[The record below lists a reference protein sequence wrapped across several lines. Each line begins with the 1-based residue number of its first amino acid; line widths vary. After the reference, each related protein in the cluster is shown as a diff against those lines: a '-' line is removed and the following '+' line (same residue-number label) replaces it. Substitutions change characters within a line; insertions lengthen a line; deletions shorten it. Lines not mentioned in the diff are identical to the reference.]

1 VGKSKRKDITMIC
14 FLLNSSLPTDTLKY
28 LQNLNENIDAVRR
41 IVDVSNSTIA
51 NEISAVNI
59 MLVAFTIVFGIV
71 GVFLGFYISWL
82 QRKISK
88 MSDNIEEKEQTIKAL
103 AKAVEETENKIQS
116 DISGLYAKLRE
127 EETIALLKRLEE
139 EPLDISNLS
148 KLLLARPIGKEGYP
162 ILKSAYLNLLNNN
175 KEQGAGESDFS
186 EYESS
191 YLLLFFQH
199 YMYQSLMDDD
209 IREDLRKDFYT
220 GCQCAFKRDIIR
232 STKDL
237 CQVLSKSSMHFEKKS
252 ILVDY
257 LKAINQSE
265 FRNLQELKEIFQNEI
280 NDKSLL
286 VDAIDQCT
294 SDKVYLEMFG
304 VEAPKNSD
312 EGNNDDKEKEVT
324 K

>member
-1 VGKSKRKDITMIC
+1 MTMIL
-14 FLLNSSLPTDTLKY
+14 FLLNTNLPTDTLKY
-28 LQNLNENIDAVRR
+28 LQNLNENVDAVRR

-51 NEISAVNI
+51 NEISAVNT
-59 MLVAFTIVFGIV
+59 MLVAFTIVFGVV

-82 QRKISK
+82 QRKVSK
-88 MSDNIEEKEQTIKAL
+88 MSDNIEKKEQTIMSL
-103 AKAVEETENKIQS
+103 AEAVEKTENKIQS

-148 KLLLARPIGKEGYP
+148 KLLLARPIGIEGYP
-162 ILKSAYLNLLNNN
+162 ILKSAYLNLRNIN
-175 KEQGAGESDFS
+175 KEQNASGMDYT
-186 EYESS
+186 EYESP

-199 YMYQSLMDDD
+199 YMYQALMDDD
-209 IREDLRKDFYT
+209 IREDLRKEFYN
-220 GCQCAFKRDIIR
+220 GCQCAFKSDIIR
-232 STKDL
+232 STKDI
-237 CQVLSKSSMHFEKKS
+237 CRVLSKSNVRFEKKS

-257 LKAINQSE
+257 MKAIEKSG
-265 FRNLQELKEIFQNEI
+265 FRKLQELKDIFQNEI

-304 VEAPKNSD
+304 VEAPEDSD
-312 EGNNDDKEKEVT
+312 EGKNDDKEKEVT
-324 K
+324 